1 MQTVALVGESG
12 SGKSTV
18 IALLERFYDPAAGRI
33 LLDGADLRDLRLSW
47 LRQQLALVPQEP
59 ALFNDTIRANIAYG
73 SAAAAEEEVVAAA
86 TAAGARLHL
95 GLPAGYSTAV
105 GERGAQLSGGQRQRI
120 AIAPAVLRDPRVLL
134 LDEPT
139 AALDAEAELAVQA
152 ALHRAA
158 PPVHH

>member
-59 ALFNDTIRANIAYG
+59 AFFNDTIRANIAYG
-73 SAAAAEEEVVAAA
+73 SAAAAA
-86 TAAGARLHL
+86 TAAGAQLHL
-95 GLPAGYSTAV
+95 RPPRGVLHGGG
-105 GERGAQLSGGQRQRI
+105 GEGS
-120 AIAPAVLRDPRVLL
+120 
-134 LDEPT
+134 
-139 AALDAEAELAVQA
+139 AALRRAEAEDRHRPGGA
-152 ALHRAA
+152 AGPQGAAARRAHRRAGR
-158 PPVHH
+158 